1 MRRCIVDQNN
11 VCVNIVIADQISDYR
26 SSNPNHRIL
35 EDGSGEIGWV
45 YDNGIWIDPTTVVLS
60 VQEKEQIARDKRR
73 RLLKK
78 HVDTMNP
85 IRWESM
91 PQIEKDKWTEY
102 RQKLLDITTQENF
115 PNQII
120 WPELP

>member
-1 MRRCIVDQNN
+1 MRKCIVDQNN
-11 VCVNIVIADQISDYR
+11 VCINIVIVNQISDYR
-26 SSNPNHRIL
+26 PSNPNHRIL
-35 EDGSGEIGWV
+35 EDGAGEIGW
-45 YDNGIWIDPTTVVLS
+45 IWNDGSWINPNEVVLTI
-60 VQEKEQIARDKRR
+60 EQKANIARDKRR

-91 PQIEKDKWTEY
+91 SQTEKDKWTEY

-115 PNQII
+115 PIQII